1 MVTRQAHN
9 LNVVGSNLTP
19 AKYFKWVLWNSVIS
33 TKSSSAS
40 ITCLFLRVLYLF
52 FGYKSIKINKWCDKA
67 NTHYYIGSRRKE
79 PLYSAC
85 NANDAICKY
94 KIRIILFY

>member
-19 AKYFKWVLWNSVIS
+19 AKYYKWFLWNSVIS

-40 ITCLFLRVLYLF
+40 ITWLFLCVLDLF
-52 FGYKSIKINKWCDKA
+52 FGNKSIKRNKWYDKA
-67 NTHYYIGSRRKE
+67 KTHYIGSRRKE
-79 PLYSAC
+79 PSILLVMRLMRYV
-85 NANDAICKY
+85 N
-94 KIRIILFY
+94 IRYVLFY